1 MTDEINIS
9 EHETADLSG
18 FEPGKAYRILI
29 LEHDTNDLD
38 LILYELRKSGIPHVY
53 EVVSSRKTYQKGL
66 REFLPDVILSDFS
79 LPAFSGQE
87 AFELRQRYA
96 PEVPFIFV
104 SGYIRQAELATRG
117 LNDYVM
123 KDRLSTLTVKLLN
136 TLKVVRYPQRNV
148 EDHSGDDADA

>member
-9 EHETADLSG
+9 GREQADTSG
-18 FEPGKAYRILI
+18 FEPGKSYRILI
-29 LEHDTNDLD
+29 LEHDANDLD
-38 LILYELRKSGIPHVY
+38 LILYELKKSGIPHVH
-53 EVVSSRKTYQKGL
+53 EVVSTRKTYQNALKQ
-66 REFLPDVILSDFS
+66 FQPDVILSDFS

-104 SGYIRQAELATRG
+104 SGYIRQADLARRG

-123 KDRLSTLTVKLLN
+123 KDRLSTLTIKLLG
-136 TLKVVRYPQRNV
+136 TLKVGM
-148 EDHSGDDADA
+148 DSGKGIDDASGNGPGA